1 MAEKIKDADAEKDIE
16 YHKLPNGTVV
26 TFVDSTHTYVVDG
39 VEVPSITRLLDIK
52 YGSSYDFVDPD
63 LLKKASAY
71 GTAVHN
77 ELSNFIDGRMKDPSF
92 SCETSYPEVY
102 EYFDFVEPIY
112 GVEPVMTEQV
122 VILYDKDNVPA
133 ACGRFDLLCKVKGK
147 LTLADFKTTTSLNK
161 QHIIGQLNLYL
172 IAAWQSGYI
181 KDTDL
186 DLAVIHLVGD
196 EATLS
201 SIPRLS
207 PRFYLHFLEDI
218 KKKQKATEVLDF

>member
-1 MAEKIKDADAEKDIE
+1 MTEEKKKEDVE
-16 YHKLPNGTVV
+16 YHKLPNGAKV
-26 TFVDSTHTYVVDG
+26 TFVDSTHTYMVDG

-52 YGSSYDFVDPD
+52 YGSSYGFVDPD
-63 LLKKASAY
+63 LLKKASEY

-77 ELSNFIDGRMKDPSF
+77 QLSEFIDGRMKDPSF
-92 SCETSYPEVY
+92 SCETTYPEVY

-122 VILYDKDNVPA
+122 VILYGKDGVPA
-133 ACGRFDLLCKVKGK
+133 ACGRFDLLCKVKGE

-161 QHIIGQLNLYL
+161 THIIGQLNLYL

-186 DLAVIHLVGD
+186 KLAVIHLVGD

-201 SIPRLS
+201 PIPKLS
-207 PRFYLHFLEDI
+207 PRFYLHFLEDVE
-218 KKKQKATEVLDF
+218 KKMKAAAVLDS

>member
-1 MAEKIKDADAEKDIE
+1 MSDDLDFETSDIE
-16 YHKLPNGTVV
+16 FIKLPNGDKV
-26 TFVDSTHTYVVDG
+26 TYRGSTHTYLIRG

-52 YGSSYDFVDPD
+52 YGSSYEFVDPD
-63 LLKKASAY
+63 LLKQASEY

-77 ELSNFIDGRMKDPSF
+77 ELSNFIDGRMKDPKF
-92 SCETSYPEVY
+92 PCETTYPEVY

-112 GVEPVMTEQV
+112 GVEPVMTEQI
-122 VILYDKDNVPA
+122 VILYDEDGTPA
-133 ACGRFDLLCKVKGK
+133 ACGRFDLLCKVQGE

-181 KDTDL
+181 KDTNL
-186 DLAVIHLVGD
+186 KLAVIHLVGD
-196 EATLS
+196 DATLS

-207 PRFYLHFLEDI
+207 PRFYIHFLKDVKE
-218 KKKQKATEVLDF
+218 KQKAVEALDK